1 MVLSILCHQCN
12 GKIISK
18 EGNNILLLELR
29 NSLKRIGR
37 RDRESF
43 CAGGHLTCYEKS
55 FLPILETFFPKYSS
69 WTEFELDFEGW
80 NIAWSSYRWT
90 LVMEKCS
97 GSASLT
103 WGSGAAAGLLVVEGS
118 TGAVVLVAMFS
129 VVSSSCVVG
138 AAVGCSSVT
147 LSGFDD
153 GVTDGDGASVEV
165 ELPP

>member
-1 MVLSILCHQCN
+1 V
-12 GKIISK
+12 
-18 EGNNILLLELR
+18 
-29 NSLKRIGR
+29 
-37 RDRESF
+37 
-43 CAGGHLTCYEKS
+43 A
-55 FLPILETFFPKYSS
+55 
-69 WTEFELDFEGW
+69 
-80 NIAWSSYRWT
+80 
-90 LVMEKCS
+90 
-97 GSASLT
+97 

-138 AAVGCSSVT
+138 ASVGCSSSVT